1 MELRINMTAFNKILG
16 IGVLLIM
23 TMPAIAQQDAQ
34 YTQYMYNAI
43 TINPAYAGSRG
54 FMSFNGIY
62 RSQWVGLEGAPKTSS
77 FSLNT
82 PVNGNVGVG
91 LSFSNDEIGPSIEN
105 ALALD
110 YAYTLQVARNETKL
124 SFGIKAGIQLLD
136 VDFTKLLIYSPLEP
150 QFQTNIDNRLTPL
163 IGLGTMLH
171 HDKWYV
177 GISAPNLLR
186 TEHYENSTLSTASEQ
201 LHVFLTGGY
210 VFDLNLDTKFK
221 PAFLVRYVNGAPL
234 GLDISANFLFFNKL
248 TLGAAYR
255 LDAAVSGLAAFQL
268 SDQIMLGYAYDADT
282 TGLSNYNSGSHEVFL
297 RFELF
302 TRVRNRI
309 SPRFF

>member
-1 MELRINMTAFNKILG
+1 MELRITMTAFNKILG
-16 IGVLLIM
+16 IGALLLM

-34 YTQYMYNAI
+34 YTQYMYNTI
-43 TINPAYAGSRG
+43 TINPAYSGSRG

-62 RSQWVGLEGAPKTSS
+62 RSQWVGLEGAPKTAS

-82 PVNGNVGVG
+82 PLNENVGLGV
-91 LSFSNDEIGPSIEN
+91 SFSNDEIGPSIEN
-105 ALALD
+105 ALTID
-110 YAYTLQVARNETKL
+110 YAYSLQVARNETKL

-136 VDFTKLLIYSPLEP
+136 VDFTKLLIYSPQEP
-150 QFQTNIDNRLTPL
+150 AFQTNIDNRLTPL

-171 HDKWYV
+171 NDTWYV
-177 GISAPNLLR
+177 GLSAPNLLR
-186 TEHYENSTLSTASEQ
+186 TEHYENSTLSTATEQ

-210 VFDLNLDTKFK
+210 VFNLNLDTKFK

-234 GLDISANFLFFNKL
+234 GVDVSANFMFFNKL

>member
-23 TMPAIAQQDAQ
+23 TIPAIAQQDAQ
-34 YTQYMYNAI
+34 YTQYMYNTI

-124 SFGIKAGIQLLD
+124 SFGIKAGVQLLD